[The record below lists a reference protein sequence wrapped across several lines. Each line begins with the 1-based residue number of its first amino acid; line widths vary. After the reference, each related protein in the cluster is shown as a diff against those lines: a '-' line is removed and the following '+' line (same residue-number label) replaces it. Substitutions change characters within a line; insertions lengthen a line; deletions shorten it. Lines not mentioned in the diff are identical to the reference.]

1 VSGAAIFVAE
11 PTLDGVGVYDAQTL
25 RKVAQR
31 YWGCGL
37 QTATQLVQRANGELL
52 VLGDDLLCT
61 TRVTAY

>member
-1 VSGAAIFVAE
+1 
-11 PTLDGVGVYDAQTL
+11 
-25 RKVAQR
+25 VAQR
-31 YWGCGL
+31 YWGCDL